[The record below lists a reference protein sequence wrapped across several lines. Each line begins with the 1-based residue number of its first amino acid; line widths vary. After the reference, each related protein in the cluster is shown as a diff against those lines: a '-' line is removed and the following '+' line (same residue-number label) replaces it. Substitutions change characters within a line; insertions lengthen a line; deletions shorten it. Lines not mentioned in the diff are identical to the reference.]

1 MPYVIIHPEK
11 AVKGSFVIKSLLL
24 ALLFWLIPLHANTG
38 SLWSKAGEAFGI
50 DPRLLYAIA
59 SVESN
64 HRPLCVSANYKKMST
79 YQKQRLL
86 EMLRVKGIPHVTMT
100 KVISIENRNLAEALE
115 VITFLDYHRYP
126 SFDIGLMQVNNI
138 HKERLQKEGITL
150 HQLLMPATNLKV
162 AAEILADCYKK
173 HRNNRKAINA
183 YNGKIYGNPY
193 YSKVENELKKL
204 LFPHE
209 KSANKRLFYQM
220 L

>member
-1 MPYVIIHPEK
+1 MIKNLLIFFVLSLIH
-11 AVKGSFVIKSLLL
+11 
-24 ALLFWLIPLHANTG
+24 LHANTG
-38 SLWSKAGEAFGI
+38 SLWNKAGEAFGI

-64 HRPLCVSANYKKMST
+64 HRPLSVSANYKKMSS

-86 EMLRVKGIPHVTMT
+86 AMLSAKGIPHITMT

-162 AAEILADCYKK
+162 AAEILADCYKR

-183 YNGKIYGNPY
+183 YNGKLYGNPY

-209 KSANKRLFYQM
+209 KSNKRLFYQI